1 MPPVGQSAIEEGLKG
16 MSELIVSAAAWVP
29 RKPVWSSEFGGG
41 GQNYFFEWT
50 VYAEVSVTAAN
61 GEPVTK
67 LAKSAW
73 QVHITFSDGDADL
86 PTFTV
91 STIAPGFSLVKCK
104 PDAHLA
110 VTLADAYAPIIRPT
124 ALGASIRRPNRTAPE
139 KEDRGQVVVPVT
151 LAYGAVE
158 L

>member
-1 MPPVGQSAIEEGLKG
+1 

-29 RKPVWSSEFGGG
+29 QKPVLSSSGGG
-41 GQNYFFEWT
+41 EKGYFFKWT

-73 QVHITFSDGDADL
+73 QVHITFSDGGAVL

-91 STIAPGFSLVKCK
+91 STVAPGFSIVKCNPK
-104 PDAHLA
+104 EYLA
-110 VTLADAYAPIIRPT
+110 GVGGPILRPT
-124 ALGASIRRPNRTAPE
+124 ALGVSITRPNRTAPE
-139 KEDRGQVVVPVT
+139 NEDRGQVVVPLT